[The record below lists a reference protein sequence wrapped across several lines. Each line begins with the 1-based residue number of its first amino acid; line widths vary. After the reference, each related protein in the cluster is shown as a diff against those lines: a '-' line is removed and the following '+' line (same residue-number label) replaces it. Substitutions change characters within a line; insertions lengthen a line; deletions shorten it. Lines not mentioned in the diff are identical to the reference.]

1 MHKLEKPPSGVTMAN
16 NEQYGTGQIVRYQH
30 SRTISFRK
38 IEMNGSVKVDEIKPY
53 NLAFAR

>member
-1 MHKLEKPPSGVTMAN
+1 MAN